1 MGLACPIRTLS
12 FIHFIYWLTM
22 TSTKWFALGS
32 FGLSTVLAYIGG
44 FAGSSFVE
52 RQLSTESTAPE
63 IVTTNSSNPTAKPAT
78 SKSRRRVS
86 VNERQYVQPIVNRSI
101 FDSTQAGKK
110 STSTLAPAEGDS
122 VESSLQLTLLA
133 TIIASPEQ
141 YSVALIQEE
150 SGVSGTYG
158 IGYDLIGQATI
169 TKIEKNRVYFQRNNS
184 DQIEYIE
191 IGGEG
196 AASDAP
202 KAKKGKASEE
212 EGDIQK
218 VGNNKYLVDQSVLDE
233 ILANPEK
240 LYTQVRV
247 TPHKDSDG
255 NIDGYRMTGI
265 RRKSLFY
272 KLGIKNGDIVHSVNG
287 QPLNSLSAAMDA
299 YNSLGNSRDFNFDVT
314 RRKNKQTFEYEVR

>member
-1 MGLACPIRTLS
+1 
-12 FIHFIYWLTM
+12 M
-22 TSTKWFALGS
+22 TSTKWFAIGS
-32 FGLSTVLAYIGG
+32 FSLTTLLAYIGG

-52 RQLSTESTAPE
+52 RKLATESVAPE
-63 IVTTNSSNPTAKPAT
+63 IVATDFTDIEKPIHKTTQ
-78 SKSRRRVS
+78 SKRRAVS
-86 VNERQYVQPIVNRSI
+86 NERQYVQTIVNRSI
-101 FDSTQAGKK
+101 FDSSQAGQK
-110 STSTLAPAEGDS
+110 SSMSSEPAEGDS

-141 YSVALIQEE
+141 YSVALIQDE
-150 SGVSGTYG
+150 SGSASTYG
-158 IGYDLIGQATI
+158 VGYDLIGQATV
-169 TKIEKNRVYFQRNNS
+169 TKIEKSRVYFQRNNS
-184 DQIEYIE
+184 DQLEYIE
-191 IGGEG
+191 IGGES
-196 AASDAP
+196 AKSDAP
-202 KAKKGKASEE
+202 TKSTDTSTED
-212 EGDIQK
+212 GDVQK
-218 VGNNKYLVDQSVLDE
+218 VGNNKYVVDQSVLDE

-247 TPHKDSDG
+247 TPHKDQDG

-299 YNSLGNSRDFNFDVT
+299 YNSLGNSKDFNFDVT

>member
-1 MGLACPIRTLS
+1 
-12 FIHFIYWLTM
+12 M
-22 TSTKWFALGS
+22 TNFSMKWFAAGS
-32 FGLSTVLAYIGG
+32 FALSTTLAYLGG
-44 FAGSSFVE
+44 FAGASFFE
-52 RQLSTESTAPE
+52 RQLKTTEAAPE
-63 IVTTNSSNPTAKPAT
+63 ISVAPTSNSDSSAQSKASSR
-78 SKSRRRVS
+78 SKSKRSTVS
-86 VNERQYVQPIVNRSI
+86 ERSYVQSIVNRSI
-101 FDSTQAGKK
+101 FDSSQAGKK
-110 STSTLAPAEGDS
+110 TSPISEPVEGDS

-133 TIIASPEQ
+133 TIIATPAEH
-141 YSVALIQEE
+141 SVALIQDE
-150 SGVSGTYG
+150 SGGANTYG
-158 IGYDLIGQATI
+158 VGYDLIGQATV

-191 IGGEG
+191 LGGEPDDPKKP
-196 AASDAP
+196 ASNTKSSSGED
-202 KAKKGKASEE
+202 
-212 EGDIQK
+212 GDIQK
-218 VGNNKYLVDQSVLDE
+218 VGNNKYVVEQSVLDE

-247 TPHKDSDG
+247 TPHKDQDG

-287 QPLNSLSAAMDA
+287 QSLNSLSAAMDA

>member
-1 MGLACPIRTLS
+1 
-12 FIHFIYWLTM
+12 M
-22 TSTKWFALGS
+22 TNFSTKWFAAGS
-32 FGLSTVLAYIGG
+32 FALSTTLAYLSG
-44 FAGSSFVE
+44 FAGASFFE
-52 RQLSTESTAPE
+52 RQLETAEAAPE
-63 IVTTNSSNPTAKPAT
+63 IAVAPNTNAQPSDQQAT
-78 SKSRRRVS
+78 GRSKSTRRNSKRSTVS
-86 VNERQYVQPIVNRSI
+86 ERSYVQSIVNRSI
-101 FDSTQAGKK
+101 FDSSQAGKK
-110 STSTLAPAEGDS
+110 STSVSEPAEGDS

-133 TIIASPEQ
+133 TIIAKPEEH
-141 YSVALIQEE
+141 SVALIQDE
-150 SGVSGTYG
+150 SGAANTYG
-158 IGYDLIGQATI
+158 IGYDLIGQATV

-191 IGGEG
+191 LGEEPDTTKKPSTSKKSGGTEN
-196 AASDAP
+196 
-202 KAKKGKASEE
+202 
-212 EGDIQK
+212 GDIQK
-218 VGNNKYLVDQSVLDE
+218 VGSNKYIVDQSVLDE

-247 TPHKDSDG
+247 TPHKDQDG

-287 QPLNSLSAAMDA
+287 QSLNSLSAAMDA